1 MGANQKKGLVY
12 RWLLDHVRDGMS
24 RAYPRPL
31 VQMIEL
37 AAGSDSTSPD
47 ILERPRLLRPSSL
60 RRALDRIST
69 DYVQD
74 VLTEL
79 PWLQS
84 VVEALRPNALVP
96 YVERDLVRRLDGFQ
110 GAHVPPCVGRH
121 LVDYLV
127 ELGVL
132 RRRPD
137 GRVDAPD
144 LFLHGLGLRRKGGVS
159 RKK

>member
-1 MGANQKKGLVY
+1 M
-12 RWLLDHVRDGMS
+12 D
-24 RAYPRPL
+24 
-31 VQMIEL
+31 
-37 AAGSDSTSPD
+37 
-47 ILERPRLLRPSSL
+47 RPRLLRPSSL

-69 DYVQD
+69 DYVKD
-74 VLTEL
+74 LLTEL

-84 VVEALRPNALVP
+84 VIDSLQPKALVP
-96 YVERDLVRRLDGFQ
+96 YAEKDIVRRLEKFQ
-110 GAHVPPCVGRH
+110 GEHQPPYLAKE
-121 LVDYLV
+121 LVDYLI

-137 GRVDAPD
+137 GRIDAPD